1 MKKQFYTTILL
12 AMISCLPMIS
22 LNAQVGTP
30 ISTYEE
36 LNTLIRADLTAS
48 YYLTNDITIP
58 AETEWLPFAKPV
70 NWNGQTTSL
79 GYFSGTLD
87 GRGHSIKNVKIT
99 TGSDFSGLFA
109 RLTGTVKNLG
119 LENVDITGGLATGGL
134 AGTIYG
140 TATTYN
146 PSVVIENVFVTGSV
160 KGTTE
165 VGGIAG
171 RNNSNMLNTI
181 KNCYVNVTVEATNA
195 TAAWAGGI
203 VGCSNTGRRLTI
215 KQVYAAGT
223 VKTTNADVS
232 NCAGGILGFVFN
244 NQSATIIRI
253 DSTVVALSELAGG
266 TNGIILHRGNLV
278 LGTVTLNDN
287 YARNDLGIS
296 STSDGT
302 LIAPAVALS
311 QNLYQTTL
319 GWDFSYIWEMVDG
332 VSYPTLSW
340 SNLTT
345 AVNQSNDKQNW
356 SIQSSKTGIT
366 VSANEGLSLSI
377 FEITGRLIYNANI
390 SGQVNI
396 PLNKGTYLVKALG
409 AGNESSR
416 KVIVY

>member
-12 AMISCLPMIS
+12 AMIFCLPMIS

-48 YYLTNDITIP
+48 YYLTNDIVIP
-58 AETEWLPFAKPV
+58 EGTEWIPFGKDALGV
-70 NWNGQTTSL
+70 FQTNFT
-79 GYFSGTLD
+79 GTFD
-87 GRGHSIKNVKIT
+87 GRGYSIKNLKIT
-99 TGSDFSGLFA
+99 AGGDFTGLFA
-109 RLTGTVKNLG
+109 KIADGEVRNLG
-119 LENVDITGGLATGGL
+119 LENVDITGALATGGL
-134 AGTIYG
+134 TGTIFG
-140 TATTYN
+140 TLTTYT

-165 VGGIAG
+165 VGGISG
-171 RNNSNMLNTI
+171 RNNSNMINTI
-181 KNCYVNVTVEATNA
+181 KNCYVNATVEATNA
-195 TAAWAGGI
+195 TGAWAGGI
-203 VGCSNTGRRLTI
+203 VGCSATGRRLTL
-215 KQVYAAGT
+215 KHVYSAGI
-223 VKTTNADVS
+223 VKTTNSATS
-232 NCAGGILGFVFN
+232 NFAGGILGYVN
-244 NQSATIIRI
+244 NNNAATIIRL
-253 DSTVVALSELAGG
+253 DSTVVALNQLAGG
-266 TNGIILHRGNLV
+266 TNGIILNRGILV
-278 LGTVTLNDN
+278 AGTVTLNDN

-311 QNLYQTTL
+311 QNLYQNTL

-356 SIQSSKTGIT
+356 SICPSNTGIT